1 MTSTYVNNL
10 RLNEM
15 GTGDA
20 SGTWGTITNTN
31 LTLIAD
37 ALGYQSK
44 TVASASTDTLTIPDG
59 TETDNEAISLYVK
72 LTGGDQACTITVG
85 PNTVKKIWIIENAT
99 SQVITLTQGSG
110 ANVILAAGVTK
121 MIYADGA
128 GSGAALFDA
137 LASLEVGANFYIKNA
152 STGDDSTAQLYLQT
166 AEADI
171 AVNDVLG
178 KINFQAPNEGT
189 GTDAILVAA
198 AIQAKSEGD
207 FSSSS
212 NATTLEFMTGASE
225 AATTKMSLSSGGN
238 LDVTGDITGSTL
250 NADGDTSAG
259 DNAAIGYT
267 ASEGLILTGQ
277 GSTNDVTIKNDA
289 DADVIS
295 IPTGTTGVT
304 LAGALSGT
312 TATFTTADND
322 AVLTLKS
329 TDADASLG
337 PLLTLHRDS
346 SSPADGDAMG
356 RIYFSGENDAGEE
369 IQYVRFQTILSDA
382 SDGTEDSAFR
392 LQTYVGGAT
401 KSRVLHDP
409 TETVINDDAAD
420 VNFRIESTNES
431 NIFYVDAGSTAFVA
445 IGETSAVN
453 GGRFNVAT
461 SGATCTIS
469 SLCRSS
475 TDSHQSELV
484 FQKSSGNTGNFAATA
499 DGESLGT
506 IKFRGV
512 DTQPV
517 SQVAAEI
524 SVTQDGSESGSVP
537 AKLSFSTAGSA
548 KWTIEP
554 NGRLQGLSMSDYTR
568 MIELMGSGN
577 QSASGALRLG
587 VYGNNSKVG
596 MAGGV
601 NSGYAGL
608 QFDYYY
614 LLPQI
619 QQTTNNGD
627 LRLGSSSYRFHTV
640 YASNALDTSDE
651 RVKEEIENLDV
662 GLDFIKALTPKKF
675 KYKDKDEDGNYKDG
689 KLDQTNGIKK
699 WGLIAQEVKAVL
711 DSNSISEDIGLWST
725 DKGECNGTVLEDQ
738 QQLQYK

>member
-225 AATTKMSLSSGGN
+225 AATTKMSLTSGGN

-392 LQTYVGGAT
+392 LQTYVGGAV

-409 TETVINDDAAD
+409 TETVFNDDSAD
-420 VNFRIESTNES
+420 VNFRVVSDGDANCLL
-431 NIFYVDAGSTAFVA
+431 VDAGLNSVLIGTTSEYVGTGAKVTVNEAMDLGTGDSTGGANVSFVRA
-445 IGETSAVN
+445 ASTGVIGGIYGKWTGAGFGGYIKFNADNVGGGSQTSSIVFGTAVN
-453 GGRFNVAT
+453 ASQADRFN
-461 SGATCTIS
+461 I
-469 SLCRSS
+469 
-475 TDSHQSELV
+475 
-484 FQKSSGNTGNFAATA
+484 
-499 DGESLGT
+499 
-506 IKFRGV
+506 
-512 DTQPV
+512 
-517 SQVAAEI
+517 
-524 SVTQDGSESGSVP
+524 
-537 AKLSFSTAGSA
+537 AG
-548 KWTIEP
+548 
-554 NGRLQGLSMSDYTR
+554 
-568 MIELMGSGN
+568 
-577 QSASGALRLG
+577 
-587 VYGNNSKVG
+587 
-596 MAGGV
+596 
-601 NSGYAGL
+601 
-608 QFDYYY
+608 
-614 LLPQI
+614 
-619 QQTTNNGD
+619 NGD
-627 LRLGSSSYRFHTV
+627 LTATDTSISSI
-640 YASNALDTSDE
+640 SDE
-651 RVKEEIENLDV
+651 RLKENIA
-662 GLDFIKALTPKKF
+662 DFTYDMAKF
-675 KYKDKDEDGNYKDG
+675 K
-689 KLDQTNGIKK
+689 QFKK
-699 WGLIAQEVKAVL
+699 PLGPSAV
-711 DSNSISEDIGLWST
+711 
-725 DKGECNGTVLEDQ
+725 
-738 QQLQYK
+738 

>member
-1 MTSTYVNNL
+1 MAISKITGSALGKDVIMKDVATADGSSPTL
-10 RLNEM
+10 TLQ
-15 GTGDA
+15 TGD
-20 SGTWGTITNTN
+20 T
-31 LTLIAD
+31 
-37 ALGYQSK
+37 
-44 TVASASTDTLTIPDG
+44 
-59 TETDNEAISLYVK
+59 
-72 LTGGDQACTITVG
+72 
-85 PNTVKKIWIIENAT
+85 
-99 SQVITLTQGSG
+99 
-110 ANVILAAGVTK
+110 
-121 MIYADGA
+121 
-128 GSGAALFDA
+128 
-137 LASLEVGANFYIKNA
+137 
-152 STGDDSTAQLYLQT
+152 
-166 AEADI
+166 DI
-171 AVNDVLG
+171 AADDVLG
-178 KINFQAPNEGT
+178 TINFQAPDEGA

-198 AIQAKSEGD
+198 GISAVSEGD

-212 NATTLEFMTGASE
+212 NATKLVFKTGASE
-225 AATTKMSLSSGGN
+225 AATEKMSIAS
-238 LDVTGDITGSTL
+238 TGAT
-250 NADGDTSAG
+250 
-259 DNAAIGYT
+259 
-267 ASEGLILTGQ
+267 
-277 GSTNDVTIKNDA
+277 TI
-289 DADVIS
+289 
-295 IPTGTTGVT
+295 
-304 LAGALSGT
+304 
-312 TATFTTADND
+312 TTADNN

-675 KYKDKDEDGNYKDG
+675 KYKDKDADGNYKDG

-738 QQLQYK
+738 QQLQYKELIAPLINAVKTLSAELDAAKERITALENG

>member
-99 SQVITLTQGSG
+99 SYVMTLTQGSG

-225 AATTKMSLSSGGN
+225 AATTKMSLTSGGN

-329 TDADASLG
+329 TDADNALG

-346 SSPADGDAMG
+346 ASPADGDAMG

-392 LQTYVGGAT
+392 LQTYVGGAV

-445 IGETSAVN
+445 IGETSAIN
-453 GGRFNVAT
+453 GGRFNV
-461 SGATCTIS
+461 
-469 SLCRSS
+469 
-475 TDSHQSELV
+475 
-484 FQKSSGNTGNFAATA
+484 
-499 DGESLGT
+499 
-506 IKFRGV
+506 
-512 DTQPV
+512 
-517 SQVAAEI
+517 
-524 SVTQDGSESGSVP
+524 
-537 AKLSFSTAGSA
+537 
-548 KWTIEP
+548 
-554 NGRLQGLSMSDYTR
+554 
-568 MIELMGSGN
+568 
-577 QSASGALRLG
+577 
-587 VYGNNSKVG
+587 
-596 MAGGV
+596 
-601 NSGYAGL
+601 
-608 QFDYYY
+608 
-614 LLPQI
+614 
-619 QQTTNNGD
+619 
-627 LRLGSSSYRFHTV
+627 
-640 YASNALDTSDE
+640 
-651 RVKEEIENLDV
+651 
-662 GLDFIKALTPKKF
+662 
-675 KYKDKDEDGNYKDG
+675 
-689 KLDQTNGIKK
+689 
-699 WGLIAQEVKAVL
+699 
-711 DSNSISEDIGLWST
+711 
-725 DKGECNGTVLEDQ
+725 
-738 QQLQYK
+738 